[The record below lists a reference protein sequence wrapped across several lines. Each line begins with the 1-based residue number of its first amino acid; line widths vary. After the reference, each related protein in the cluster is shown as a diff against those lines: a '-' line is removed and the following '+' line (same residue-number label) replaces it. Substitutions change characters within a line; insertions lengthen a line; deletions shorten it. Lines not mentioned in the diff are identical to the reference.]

1 MNANKLFEG
10 KKIRVN
16 DVELNV
22 LIKGQGPN
30 VVLLHGF
37 PDSIALWRHQIPVL
51 VKEGYRVI
59 APDQRGFGLSEAPG
73 EAKAYAIENYVTDLA
88 VLMDALKVEKAC
100 LVGHDWGAAVGWQ
113 FCMQHPERVDRY
125 MAISLGHPTAY
136 IKSPIKQKIKGY
148 YILFFQIKGISEW
161 LITRA
166 DWWLW
171 RKMVGYDEE
180 FERWKRELSRPG
192 RLTAA
197 INIYRANLTLMLTQ
211 NYSMVK
217 VPVIGVWGEDDV
229 ALVEEQM
236 VASEKYVDG
245 SWQYERMGEK
255 CGHWVMLTAPEKF
268 NALLLDYLKQDPH
281 HKNETLTMSL

>member
-1 MNANKLFEG
+1 MNVKKLFEG

-16 DVELNV
+16 GVELNV
-22 LIKGQGPN
+22 LIEGQGPS

-51 VKEGYRVI
+51 VREGYRVI
-59 APDQRGFGLSEAPG
+59 APDQRGFGLSEVPG
-73 EAKAYAIENYVTDLA
+73 DTKAYTIDNYVTDLA
-88 VLMDALKVEKAC
+88 ALMDALKVEKVC

-113 FCMQHPERVDRY
+113 FCMKHPERVDRY

-148 YILFFQIKGISEW
+148 YIIFFQIKGFSEW

-166 DWWLW
+166 NWWLW
-171 RKMVGYDEE
+171 RKMVRYDEE
-180 FERWKRELSRPG
+180 FERWKRELSRRD

-197 INIYRANLTLMLTQ
+197 INIYRANLKLMLTQ
-211 NYSMVK
+211 DYSTVR

-236 VASEKYVDG
+236 MTSEEYVTG
-245 SWQYERMGEK
+245 PWRYERMGEK
-255 CGHWVMLTAPEKF
+255 CGHWVMLSVPEKF
-268 NALLLDYLKQDPH
+268 NALLLDYLKQDLH
-281 HKNETLTMSL
+281 QKNEKNR

>member
-1 MNANKLFEG
+1 MNAKNLFEG

-16 DVELNV
+16 GVELNV
-22 LIKGQGPN
+22 LIKGQGPI
-30 VVLLHGF
+30 VVFLHGF

-73 EAKAYAIENYVTDLA
+73 ETKAYAIENYVTDLA
-88 VLMDALKVEKAC
+88 ALLDALKVEKAF
-100 LVGHDWGAAVGWQ
+100 LVAHDWGAAVGWQ

-125 MAISLGHPTAY
+125 MAISLGHPKAY

-171 RKMVGYDEE
+171 RKMVGYDDE
-180 FERWKRELSRPG
+180 FERWKMELSRPG

-197 INIYRANLTLMLTQ
+197 INIYRANIKLILAQ
-211 NYSMVK
+211 NYAKIK

-236 VASEKYVDG
+236 TASGKYVDG
-245 SWQYERMGEK
+245 PWQYKRIGEK
-255 CGHWVMLTAPEKF
+255 GGHWVMLTAPEKF

-281 HKNETLTMSL
+281 HKNEKK

>member
-10 KKIRVN
+10 KKIHVN
-16 DVELNV
+16 GVELNV

-51 VKEGYRVI
+51 LKEGYRVI

-73 EAKAYAIENYVTDLA
+73 ETKAYAIENYVTDLA
-88 VLMDALKVEKAC
+88 ALMDALKVEKAC
-100 LVGHDWGAAVGWQ
+100 LVGHDWGAAVCWQ

-171 RKMVGYDEE
+171 RKMVWYDEE

-197 INIYRANLTLMLTQ
+197 INIYRANLKLMLTQ

-236 VASEKYVDG
+236 MASEKYVDG
-245 SWQYERMGEK
+245 PWQYERIEEK

-281 HKNETLTMSL
+281 HKN